1 MRIIRYFVE
10 LLDTLKRIEAHL
22 AKVTS
27 CVEAR
32 AGYSAA
38 VRTKPYNH

>member
-1 MRIIRYFVE
+1 MKIIRYFVE

-22 AKVTS
+22 EKAAS
-27 CVEAR
+27 CVEAGSR
-32 AGYSAA
+32 YSAA